1 MSQPDD
7 KLSSHNLLMS
17 RQTII
22 SHDVREK
29 CASMA
34 TFNSALN
41 LMTKH
46 NCGLKFKSR
55 QVQINEVIKS
65 LQ

>member
-7 KLSSHNLLMS
+7 KLTSHNLLMS

-22 SHDVREK
+22 SRDIKEK
-29 CASMA
+29 CANRA
-34 TFNSALN
+34 TFNYTLN
-41 LMTKH
+41 LMTAH

-55 QVQINEVIKS
+55 QVKINEVIKS
-65 LQ
+65 PQ

>member
-7 KLSSHNLLMS
+7 KLSSLNLLMS

-22 SHDVREK
+22 SRDIREK
-29 CASMA
+29 CASRA

-41 LMTKH
+41 LMTAH
-46 NCGLKFKSR
+46 DCGLKFKS
-55 QVQINEVIKS
+55 
-65 LQ
+65 

>member
-7 KLSSHNLLMS
+7 KLSSHNSLMS

-22 SHDVREK
+22 SHDIREK
-29 CASMA
+29 CASRA

-41 LMTKH
+41 LMTAH
-46 NCGLKFKSR
+46 NCGLKFKSQ

-65 LQ
+65 PQ